1 MQAQLVKQIKVL
13 DGVIWVDSESSAT
26 LVYDIN
32 TMLLIDVLYEYETR
46 RKILTQPHNG
56 SQFIETVST
65 EYVYLEEK
73 DKRGYN

>member
-13 DGVIWVDSESSAT
+13 DGVIWVDSKSSAT

-46 RKILTQPHNG
+46 RKILT
-56 SQFIETVST
+56 
-65 EYVYLEEK
+65 
-73 DKRGYN
+73 

>member
-1 MQAQLVKQIKVL
+1 MQAQFVKQIKVL

-46 RKILTQPHNG
+46 RKILT
-56 SQFIETVST
+56 
-65 EYVYLEEK
+65 
-73 DKRGYN
+73 